1 MAPSICL
8 QFPAVSD
15 NSERRWST
23 ASLAHGVSSQRFGD
37 AISWTRDTTP
47 WVDAPRRCSRGRLV
61 RRRSGRPCG
70 DVGRR
75 DWRSAG
81 CAPFFS
87 SSYTT
92 YYARRSRFWPP
103 TLAPTL
109 SPRGSLP
116 LLGPFEQTHPL
127 RKRQFFAL
135 RRGRSSMS
143 AGPGSLA
150 AALAA
155 FARPELSPEHA
166 EITFTAAALGSH
178 EHGPL
183 AMSR

>member
-37 AISWTRDTTP
+37 AISWTRDTMP

-81 CAPFFS
+81 CAPFFPRRTRRTTRAVLDFGPPSLQRFPRAVRCPSSALSNRLTPSESGS
-87 SSYTT
+87 SSRCAEEDPRCPRVLVASPPPWRPSL
-92 YYARRSRFWPP
+92 ARSFHRSTRKS
-103 TLAPTL
+103 L
-109 SPRGSLP
+109 SPPP
-116 LLGPFEQTHPL
+116 LW
-127 RKRQFFAL
+127 AL
-135 RRGRSSMS
+135 TSMV
-143 AGPGSLA
+143 
-150 AALAA
+150 
-155 FARPELSPEHA
+155 RW
-166 EITFTAAALGSH
+166 
-178 EHGPL
+178 
-183 AMSR
+183 R